1 MKKLLS
7 CFVALILLFTNS
19 FSYTIDESAD
29 VLVRLDLMKGYED
42 GSLRLENSIT
52 RAEFCS
58 LIVRMMKK
66 EGTSVNTEINF
77 RDMKETHW
85 AYGTVLTAVACGYLS
100 GYEDNTFKPSN
111 TITYAETC
119 AILVNMLGYNDD
131 IEGKWPINVM
141 SKAEELKL
149 NAGLEIEQPS
159 YKMSRG
165 EVCVMLVNAL
175 GAVPKN

>member
-1 MKKLLS
+1 MKRLLS
-7 CFVALILLFTNS
+7 YFIAFILLFANS
-19 FSYTIDESAD
+19 FAYTIEESAD
-29 VLVRLDLMKGYED
+29 VLVRLNLMKGYED

-66 EGTSVNTEINF
+66 EGTTADTEVRF
-77 RDMKETHW
+77 SDMKETHW
-85 AYGTVLTAVACGYLS
+85 AYGTVLTAVSCGYLS
-100 GYEDNTFKPSN
+100 GYEDGTFKPSN

-119 AILVNMLGYNDD
+119 AILVNMLGYNSD
-131 IEGKWPINVM
+131 IVGVWPTNVI

-149 NAGLEIEQPS
+149 NNGLEIAES
-159 YKMSRG
+159 SHKMTRG

-175 GAVPKN
+175 GAVPKG